1 MNAELHTRL
10 LRLNAQLLLPSQ
22 AVWLAC
28 DLLVAGVESPAVV
41 ELAAESPTQLLA
53 DDADRVLADD
63 ADLLAD
69 RVLAELGIPRLSPEQ
84 AELVKCRDL
93 ALDVISGE
101 LAPEHWACCS
111 WPLGRFWRRKDL
123 DRWRAV
129 AVHDPAEVAEDVL
142 EYAREFVRI
151 ADERLEAWVP

>member
-1 MNAELHTRL
+1 MNAELRTRL
-10 LRLNAQLLLPSQ
+10 LRINAQLLLPSQ

-28 DLLVAGVESPAVV
+28 DLLVAGVESPAAV

-53 DDADRVLADD
+53 DD
-63 ADLLAD
+63 AD